1 MLLVYIF
8 IADKVLS
15 SSSKDKKAINSSEW
29 EYTFDKKTSTFIK
42 NNEKCPDIFDKNA
55 DKMTNYKYP
64 DDVYIVAR
72 NIFLKILENMN
83 FPINIE
89 INLSYEEINKDDL
102 HWAIYFN
109 YVLGL
114 YDGLKY
120 SGKEEIIRKLLSSLA
135 RLSRHL
141 IAEYTQTNFA
151 KATKLRNMIFRLVFR
166 AFDVKM
172 DDKCEWNVVQ
182 IFDPIKYETII
193 YMINTFRTHIERKT
207 ILGNSSNYNYS
218 LPTLEDIIE
227 EEEEKK
233 INVVSKASMSG
244 LGYIGSMGCVHLINS
259 FMGNL
264 GIN

>member
-1 MLLVYIF
+1 
-8 IADKVLS
+8 
-15 SSSKDKKAINSSEW
+15 
-29 EYTFDKKTSTFIK
+29 
-42 NNEKCPDIFDKNA
+42 
-55 DKMTNYKYP
+55 
-64 DDVYIVAR
+64 
-72 NIFLKILENMN
+72 
-83 FPINIE
+83 
-89 INLSYEEINKDDL
+89 
-102 HWAIYFN
+102 
-109 YVLGL
+109 
-114 YDGLKY
+114 
-120 SGKEEIIRKLLSSLA
+120 
-135 RLSRHL
+135 
-141 IAEYTQTNFA
+141 
-151 KATKLRNMIFRLVFR
+151 
-166 AFDVKM
+166 M